1 MRGLWAVFRR
11 ELLGYFQ
18 TPVAYVFIAIF
29 LLVSGLFT
37 FYLGNFFERGKADL
51 EPFFAWHP
59 WLYLFL
65 IPSITMRLWADERR
79 SGSIELLMTLPL
91 PIWQA
96 VVGKFLAAWLFT
108 AIALL
113 GTLPIWVS
121 VNYLGDPDNGIIVAG
136 YLGSLLMAG
145 GYLAIGS
152 CLSALTRNQVI
163 AFVLAVTACFGFTLT
178 GFPMV
183 INFFA
188 AFLPQVIVETLSL
201 FSFLTNFTDITKGV
215 LELRSLVYFATLI
228 ATFLFVNVVVLDM
241 KKG

>member
-1 MRGLWAVFRR
+1 MEGMWAVFRR

-29 LLVSGLFT
+29 LMASGMFT
-37 FYLGNFFERGKADL
+37 FYIGNFFEVGKADL
-51 EPFFAWHP
+51 GTFFSWHP

-65 IPSITMRLWADERR
+65 IPSLTMRLWAEERR
-79 SGSIELLMTLPL
+79 NGSIELLLTLPL
-91 PIWQA
+91 PLWQA
-96 VVGKFLAAWLFT
+96 VMGKFLAAWLFT
-108 AIALL
+108 GISLL
-113 GTLPIWVS
+113 GTMSIWVT
-121 VNYLGDPDNGIIVAG
+121 VNYLGAPDNGVIVAG
-136 YLGSLLMAG
+136 YIGSLLMAG

-163 AFVLAVTACFGFTLT
+163 AFVLAVTVCFLFTIS

-188 AFLPQVIVETLSL
+188 AFLPQTIVETLSL
-201 FSFLTNFTDITKGV
+201 FSFLTNFSDITTGV
-215 LELRSLVYFATLI
+215 VEWRSLVYFVSLI
-228 ATFLFVNVVVLDM
+228 AFFLFVNVVVLDT